1 MNDKYIILSLIIL
14 FLLTGCQTATDER
27 TVTFS
32 VFGEPAEFAAYQE
45 LTAAFETQFPGIHI
59 ELRHIPGQ
67 KEYRQRLATEFA
79 GGSPSN
85 VVLLNYRRFAT
96 FAKEGGLE
104 PLGPYLASSETIH
117 EEEFYPITLQ
127 SFQYEDQLWCIPQN
141 LSSLVVYYNRDLF
154 DAAGV
159 DYPTNE
165 WNWDDFLHAARAL
178 TKDLD
183 DDGRIDQYGAGI
195 SPKLFRLAP
204 FIWQNGGDI
213 VDDPAAPTRLTLDAP
228 AARAAFTWF
237 VNLQTKEGVVPDA
250 AAEAAE
256 PSENR
261 FLNGRMGMYFNS
273 RRGTPTYRT
282 ITRFSWDVA
291 PLPRGVQP
299 AGILHSDAYCMTA
312 ATEDKEAAWTFIEFA
327 NSPAGQTIV
336 AQSGRT
342 VPSLISVAES
352 PAFLSPDQPPAN
364 ARIFL
369 NTTPYIRGVP
379 IMDGWVGVEKIAGE
393 EIKKAFYGDAAIDE
407 AIQNAAQLTQPY
419 FDKAASHK

>member
-1 MNDKYIILSLIIL
+1 MKPIRTLAALLVL
-14 FLLTGCQTATDER
+14 FLLISCRAAPDKR
-27 TVTFS
+27 TITFS

-45 LTAAFETQFPGIHI
+45 LTAAFETQFPDIHV
-59 ELRHIPGQ
+59 ELRHIPNQ

-96 FAKEGGLE
+96 FADEGGLE
-104 PLGPYLASSETIH
+104 PMGPYLESSELIH
-117 EEEFYPITLQ
+117 EEDFYPVTLQ
-127 SFQYEDQLWCIPQN
+127 SFQYKDQLWCIPQN

-154 DAAGV
+154 DNAGL
-159 DYPTNE
+159 DYPADDWT
-165 WNWDDFLHAARAL
+165 WSDFLHAARVL
-178 TKDLD
+178 TQDLD

-204 FIWQNGGDI
+204 FVWQNGGDI
-213 VDDPAAPTRLTLDAP
+213 VDDPVTPTRLTLDTP
-228 AARAAFTWF
+228 AARTAFEWF
-237 VNLQTKEGVVPDA
+237 VNLQTKEHVVPDA
-250 AAEAAE
+250 AAETAE

-261 FLNGRMGMYFNS
+261 FLNGRLGMYFNS

-282 ITRFSWDVA
+282 ITNFSWDIA
-291 PLPRGVQP
+291 PLPRNVQP

-369 NTTPYIRGVP
+369 DSTPYIRGVP
-379 IMDGWVGVEKIAGE
+379 IMDGWVSVEKIAGE
-393 EIKKAFYGDAAIDE
+393 EIKKAFYGDATIDE
-407 AIQNAAQLTQPY
+407 AIQNAIQSTQPY
-419 FDKAASHK
+419 FDKAISQ